1 MSRAWIVGA
10 VVVVMLSIGCGGS
23 SGGGGDEDTC
33 PAGTTMQVLPPT
45 ITVMAGSAGFDAV
58 GGLSNGCPAMVQ
70 WTLSGPGSLSS
81 TSGIP
86 IHYTP
91 PATVASTTTATLT
104 ATAAGLV
111 DTIVVTITG
120 SAAATCPSLA
130 GAYIVTTEIVSTT
143 CAVGLHTITQP
154 VTWTFAQTAPSCNFT
169 MTNSVYPGSGYAGYF
184 TMVGNNA
191 KVTWTSVTPAP
202 TVLGYTLTYTSEN
215 LTIVPAVAPA
225 TATISGSFDFS
236 MSAPCTGTT
245 NVCHGPIPAGCATP
259 N

>member
-1 MSRAWIVGA
+1 MSRTWMFGA
-10 VVVVMLSIGCGGS
+10 AIGVLLSMGCGGS
-23 SGGGGDEDTC
+23 SGGGGGEDTC

-45 ITVMAGSAGFDAV
+45 ITVAAGSAGFDAI

-70 WTLSGPGSLSS
+70 WSVSGPGTISP

-111 DTIVVTITG
+111 DTIVVTITPA
-120 SAAATCPSLA
+120 SAANCPSLA
-130 GAYIVTTEIVSTT
+130 GAYGVTTEIVSTT

-154 VTWTFAQTAPSCNFT
+154 VTWTFVQTAPSCDFT
-169 MTNSVYPGSGYAGYF
+169 MTNSVYPGSLYSGHF
-184 TMVGNNA
+184 TMVGSDA
-191 KVTWTSVTPAP
+191 QITWTSVTPDP
-202 TVLGYTLTYTSEN
+202 TVLGYTLSYTSEN
-215 LTIVPAVAPA
+215 LTLVPGVAPA
-225 TATISGSFDFS
+225 AGTISGSFDFS
-236 MSAPCTGTT
+236 MSAPCVGTT
-245 NVCHGPIPAGCATP
+245 NVCHGSLPGGCATP